1 MVMANSII
9 VKKAYEFV
17 SDLLRNKLSEKIVYH
32 NFTHSNEVFETTK
45 KLADE
50 SGLNT
55 SETEIVLLAALFHD
69 SGYTVKREEHEII
82 SSEIA
87 NEFLTAQNYPADKI
101 EKVKSC
107 IVASRIPQQ
116 PKDLLEEVVC
126 DADLSHFGKKSFF
139 EKGDLL
145 RVELEQSTGKTYTD
159 FEWLKNS
166 LDIMIGNPFRTKAAK
181 ENFGKQRTE
190 NLLKLQKKLRKKTE
204 EQTFDLSKLEI
215 QKEKLE
221 LKKEKQLKPERGIET
236 MFRIT
241 ATNHLRLSGMAD
253 NKAHIMISVNTILLS
268 IVISV
273 LVRKLDANPHLII
286 PTMILLIVSLLTI
299 VYAAIVTKPQVTS
312 GTFTADDI
320 KQKKANLLFFGN
332 FFNMNLSDFEWGMKE
347 MMNDSEYLYGS
358 MIKDFYYLGIVL
370 GKKYKYLRICYNIFM
385 YGMIVVIAAY
395 VIAILTYPN
404 STVIDLN

>member
-1 MVMANSII
+1 MANSIL

-17 SDLLRNKLSEKIVYH
+17 SELLQNKLSEKIVYH
-32 NFTHSNEVFETTK
+32 NFTHSSEVFDAAK
-45 KLADE
+45 KLAE
-50 SGLNT
+50 ASNLNAG
-55 SETEIVLLAALFHD
+55 ETEIVLLAALFHD
-69 SGYTVKREEHEII
+69 TGYTVNREDHEKF
-82 SSEIA
+82 SSEIV
-87 NEFLTAQNYPADKI
+87 EKFLIEQNYPQEKI

-116 PKDLLEEVVC
+116 PNDLLEEVVC
-126 DADLSHFGKKSFF
+126 DADLSHLGKKSFF

-145 RVELEQSTGKTYTD
+145 RVELEQSTGNTYTD

-166 LDIMIGNPFRTKAAK
+166 IDIMIGNPFRTKAAK
-181 ENFGKQRTE
+181 EEYGKQRTE
-190 NLLKLQKKLRKKTE
+190 NLLKLQKKLRKKAE
-204 EQTFDLSKLEI
+204 EQTVDMSKLEI

-299 VYAAIVTKPQVTS
+299 VFAALVTKPQVTS

>member
-1 MVMANSII
+1 MANSIP

-17 SDLLRNKLSEKIVYH
+17 SELLSTKLSEKIVYH
-32 NFTHSNEVFETTK
+32 NFTHSSEVFEAAK
-45 KLADE
+45 KLAVETD
-50 SGLNT
+50 LNA
-55 SETEIVLLAALFHD
+55 SDTEIVLIAALFHD
-69 SGYTVKREEHEII
+69 TGYTVSREDHEII

-87 NEFLTAQNYPADKI
+87 AEFLTTQNYPVEKI

-107 IVASRIPQQ
+107 ILASRIPQQ

-145 RVELEQSTGKTYTD
+145 RVELEQTNGNTYTD

-166 LDIMIGNPFRTKAAK
+166 IDIMIGNPFRTKAAK
-181 ENFGKQRTE
+181 EEYGKQRTE
-190 NLLKLQKKLRKKTE
+190 NLLKAQKKLRKKIG
-204 EQTFDLSKLEI
+204 EQTVDQSKLEI

-273 LVRKLDANPHLII
+273 LVRKLDANPHLVI
-286 PTMILLIVSLLTI
+286 PTMILLLVSLLTI
-299 VYAAIVTKPQVTS
+299 VFAAIVTKPSVTT
-312 GTFTADDI
+312 GTFTVEDI

-332 FFNMNLSDFEWGMKE
+332 FFKMNLDDFQWGMKE

-358 MIKDFYYLGIVL
+358 MIKDFYFLGKVL
-370 GKKYKYLRICYNIFM
+370 GQKYKYLRICYNIFM
-385 YGMIVVIAAY
+385 YGMIIAIIAY

-404 STVIDLN
+404 QTVIDLN

>member
-1 MVMANSII
+1 MANSII

-17 SDLLRNKLSEKIVYH
+17 SDLLQNKLSEKIVYH

>member
-1 MVMANSII
+1 MANSII

-17 SDLLRNKLSEKIVYH
+17 SDLLQNKLSEKIVYH

-166 LDIMIGNPFRTKAAK
+166 IDIMIGNPFRTKAAK